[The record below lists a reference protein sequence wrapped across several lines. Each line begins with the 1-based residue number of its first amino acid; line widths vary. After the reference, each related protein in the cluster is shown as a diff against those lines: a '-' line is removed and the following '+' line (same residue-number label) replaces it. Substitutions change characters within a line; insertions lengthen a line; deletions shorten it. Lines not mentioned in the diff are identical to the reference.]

1 MDVDL
6 SQYMGPYIDGS
17 RENLD
22 TMDRQLLVLE
32 QNPNSLEA
40 VEEIFRAAHTLK
52 GMSATMGFEK
62 VAHVTHEMENVLDKL
77 RTKQIPVTPA
87 VIDLIF
93 ETFDILRILVNDSIS
108 ATDSQVDLS
117 GISQK
122 LATIITSGGVT
133 SGAPGAQAEPAAAA
147 SVEQAAPAAV
157 AEPAADSAG
166 DVSAPDLSEF
176 GLSEFEMSG
185 LADAQ
190 QSGNIPYLLVVTLVP
205 DCLLKGP
212 RIFMVMRSLDNL
224 RCEIIKSIPDTKDL
238 EAEKFDRSFKMIIT
252 MQAPSKEL
260 KDSIESISEIERADI
275 TPAFGGVAAAAP
287 VPSPAPAP
295 APSPTPPPV
304 AAPVQAAAPAP
315 LPTAAPAA
323 VAAPAVASPPRPTP
337 ATQAPPPAPAAAPA
351 AAPVQS
357 DAHEV
362 PPAGAVPPPGG
373 KPPDGEEKNQEPK
386 ETSEIT
392 QLVSFRMAGETYA
405 LDIFLVE
412 GIINLV
418 PITRVPKA
426 PSHIEG
432 VINMRG
438 EIVPVIN
445 LRRRLK
451 LEERARVGDEQ
462 IIILHFEHEKVKVG
476 FLVDSVHEVLRLQQ
490 GAIEPPSR
498 VSDVVDIDYLNGVGK
513 IPVEKDKSVKQGKS
527 EKQDSSE
534 MKIIILL
541 NASRIVFK
549 GHQIM
554 TSET

>member
-1 MDVDL
+1 MDLDL

-77 RTKQIPVTPA
+77 RTKQMPVTPA
-87 VIDLIF
+87 VIDVVF

-108 ATDSQVDLS
+108 ATDSQVDLG

-122 LATIITSGGVT
+122 LATIISSGGATSGGSAPAGQEEALSAAPEPGTT
-133 SGAPGAQAEPAAAA
+133 SAEPAAGG
-147 SVEQAAPAAV
+147 
-157 AEPAADSAG
+157 SAG
-166 DVSAPDLSEF
+166 DEGGAPDLSEF

-190 QSGNIPYLLVVTLVP
+190 QSGNIPYLLVVTLVA

-224 RCEIIKSIPDTKDL
+224 RCEVIKSVPDTKDL
-238 EAEKFDRSFKMIIT
+238 EAERFDRSFKMIIT
-252 MQAPSKEL
+252 MKSTAQEL
-260 KDSIESISEIERADI
+260 KDSIESISEIERADVI
-275 TPAFGGVAAAAP
+275 PAFGGGGAAVSVPPQAAAPLPVAVAAPVPAPVVATPPTPAAAPVTAPAKAAVTAPARAAAAP
-287 VPSPAPAP
+287 MAPA
-295 APSPTPPPV
+295 APPPV
-304 AAPVQAAAPAP
+304 AAAGP
-315 LPTAAPAA
+315 
-323 VAAPAVASPPRPTP
+323 
-337 ATQAPPPAPAAAPA
+337 
-351 AAPVQS
+351 
-357 DAHEV
+357 DE
-362 PPAGAVPPPGG
+362 PPAGAVPPGG
-373 KPPDGEEKNQEPK
+373 KPPESDGKTQEAK
-386 ETSEIT
+386 EFLELT

-426 PSHIEG
+426 PPHIEG

-438 EIVPVIN
+438 EI
-445 LRRRLK
+445 
-451 LEERARVGDEQ
+451 
-462 IIILHFEHEKVKVG
+462 
-476 FLVDSVHEVLRLQQ
+476 
-490 GAIEPPSR
+490 
-498 VSDVVDIDYLNGVGK
+498 
-513 IPVEKDKSVKQGKS
+513 
-527 EKQDSSE
+527 
-534 MKIIILL
+534 
-541 NASRIVFK
+541 
-549 GHQIM
+549 
-554 TSET
+554 